1 MHIEHPFHKGNVP
14 NTCVYLNEIYI
25 YMYNVYAYIYMYTC
39 VPIFFLSYIYT
50 YIDMFKRYNYND
62 WDLFVLSAGHHTP
75 ILVGKGTD
83 GVL

>member
-1 MHIEHPFHKGNVP
+1 
-14 NTCVYLNEIYI
+14 
-25 YMYNVYAYIYMYTC
+25 MYNVYAYIYIYVYLCTY
-39 VPIFFLSYIYT
+39 IFLSYIYT